1 VILPF
6 GKLAAK
12 VLAFPLLAFIS
23 GLSDLL
29 PPGKGAATALAF
41 SLLAFFYLLYLL
53 LLGLLVVCG
62 IVDWQTCKF
71 TVYHF
76 LFTVHP
82 GLFAVHP

>member
-62 IVDWQTCKF
+62 IVSL
-71 TVYHF
+71 Y
-76 LFTVHP
+76 P
-82 GLFAVHP
+82 GPDLQDAGLLTLPARFF